1 MGVLVLNASM
11 EPLHTVS
18 VPHAVRM
25 VVRRVAEA
33 GTQLLVTPHVPSWAE
48 LNA

>member
-1 MGVLVLNASM
+1 MGVLVLNASL

-25 VVRRVAEA
+25 LIREVAEI
-33 GTQLLVTPHVPSWAE
+33 H
-48 LNA
+48 